1 MFFGNLQ
8 NIGRENLY
16 NLPYAAEEIYGLYS
30 SGKYQNTKKIYHKIY
45 RIYSNHQQLPI
56 KPEKIIVEDSNSGYK
71 FRVWGDRTVKEQ
83 VSDL

>member
-30 SGKYQNTKKIYHKIY
+30 SGKYQNIKKIYHKI
-45 RIYSNHQQLPI
+45 
-56 KPEKIIVEDSNSGYK
+56 
-71 FRVWGDRTVKEQ
+71 
-83 VSDL
+83 